1 MLQENNINL
10 SIIIPVYNEEPYL
23 PNLFKDLI
31 KYFDDK
37 QTELIIVDDGSND
50 KSQTLIQKFQ
60 NLKNY

>member
-60 NLKNY
+60 NQKN